1 MHDGLPRRTF
11 WVSSIYIFIYYVDVF
26 AFDCPDQILS
36 PNLETFDRPMEQ
48 LH

>member
-1 MHDGLPRRTF
+1 MDSLEGRLRLTKHLY
-11 WVSSIYIFIYYVDVF
+11 IYILDVF
-26 AFDCPDQILS
+26 AIDCPDQILS